1 MKKTFLILCSVII
14 TFNAWSGPADSV
26 MYYYEDSL
34 KILSK
39 IILFSKE
46 DFEKYNANK
55 NFINLME
62 EALDYD
68 NKLDYP
74 FDSLTYITRMT
85 SPDKA
90 FRIIN
95 WHLPRN
101 DGTYEY
107 LAFLQSFNTKRKKY
121 ELHLLNDK
129 SDEIVSPEHIT
140 LDENHW
146 HGALYY
152 KIIPVKKDK
161 RKYYTILGW
170 DGNTSRSHKKII
182 EILYFRKGGEA
193 VFGYPLFRN
202 YGKNN
207 KRVIFE
213 YSATSYMSLKY
224 ENQYAMVPVQKHNN
238 KNNSPKKEK
247 VDLIVFDRLAPMDES
262 LSGQFEFYVPETNV
276 VDGFVYLDEK
286 WMFIKDVDARNRKTN
301 NQILPH
307 DKRPTEFILYKPE

>member
-1 MKKTFLILCSVII
+1 MISVKVRS
-14 TFNAWSGPADSV
+14 APADSV

-39 IILFSKE
+39 TILFSKE

-55 NFINLME
+55 NFINMME
-62 EALDYD
+62 DALDYD
-68 NKLDYP
+68 NKLEYP
-74 FDSLTYITRMT
+74 FDSLTNMTHLT
-85 SPDKA
+85 SPDKV

-107 LAFLQSFNTKRKKY
+107 FAFLQIYNSKRKKY
-121 ELHLLNDK
+121 ELHLLSDK
-129 SDEIVSPEHIT
+129 SDEIVSPENTI

-146 HGALYY
+146 YGALYY

-161 RKYYTILGW
+161 KKYYTLLGW

-182 EILYFRKGGEA
+182 EILYFRKGSEP
-193 VFGYPLFRN
+193 VFGYPMFRN

-207 KRVIFE
+207 KRIIFE
-213 YSATSYMSLKY
+213 YSASSYMSLKY
-224 ENQYAMVPVQKHNN
+224 DNQYTVIPSQKN
-238 KNNSPKKEK
+238 KNKTQKRERA
-247 VDLIVFDRLAPMDES
+247 DLIVFDRLAPIDES
-262 LSGQFEFYVPETNV
+262 LSGQYEFYVPETNV
-276 VDGFVYLDEK
+276 VDGFIFIDEK
-286 WMFIKDVDARNRKTN
+286 WVFVKDIDARNPKSG

-307 DKRPTEFILYKPE
+307 DKRPAEFILYKPE